1 MVNSTTYQFTPT
13 SNHASL
19 HQEQQPALSS
29 TVRTTSTMGLK
40 INGTIKQYIKAKEFG
55 FIAPDDGSKDVLVEL
70 RDFKGV
76 CQASGTN
83 NQWMLTSL

>member
-1 MVNSTTYQFTPT
+1 
-13 SNHASL
+13 
-19 HQEQQPALSS
+19 
-29 TVRTTSTMGLK
+29 MGLK

-76 CQASGTN
+76 WRARGTKS
-83 NQWMLTSL
+83 WPKLTISQDVKTLSEGQKVEYEIVDGPTGPKAIEVVIVE

>member
-1 MVNSTTYQFTPT
+1 
-13 SNHASL
+13 
-19 HQEQQPALSS
+19 
-29 TVRTTSTMGLK
+29 MGLK

-76 CQASGTN
+76 CQASGIN
-83 NQWMLTSL
+83 NQ

>member
-1 MVNSTTYQFTPT
+1 
-13 SNHASL
+13 
-19 HQEQQPALSS
+19 
-29 TVRTTSTMGLK
+29 MGLK

-76 CQASGTN
+76 WWTLATMINDEC
-83 NQWMLTSL
+83 